1 MANEKQCP
9 LAIRH
14 SPFAMGLKAMKRY
27 SFLILAILLL
37 RASPALAQEATP
49 VITDDQVNTIAKK
62 LYCPVCE
69 NISLDVCPTQACA
82 DWREEI
88 RLKLSQGQTEQ
99 QIIQYFVDRYG
110 DRVLGTPPARGLNW
124 LVYILP
130 PVMILAG
137 IFVLFRAFRVWK
149 QATPKPAAETPPYQP
164 PDDKYVKRLED
175 QLKKR

>member
-1 MANEKQCP
+1 
-9 LAIRH
+9 
-14 SPFAMGLKAMKRY
+14 MKRY
-27 SFLILAILLL
+27 WLLILAILLL
-37 RASPALAQEATP
+37 RASPTRAQEATP
-49 VITDDQVNTIAKK
+49 VITDDQVNAIAKE

-110 DRVLGTPPARGLNW
+110 DQVLGAPPARGLSW

-137 IFVLFRAFRVWK
+137 VFVLFRAFRAWK
-149 QATPKPAAETPPYQP
+149 QAAPQPAAEALPSQP
-164 PDDKYVKRLED
+164 PDDEYVKRLEEE
-175 QLKKR
+175 LKKSDR